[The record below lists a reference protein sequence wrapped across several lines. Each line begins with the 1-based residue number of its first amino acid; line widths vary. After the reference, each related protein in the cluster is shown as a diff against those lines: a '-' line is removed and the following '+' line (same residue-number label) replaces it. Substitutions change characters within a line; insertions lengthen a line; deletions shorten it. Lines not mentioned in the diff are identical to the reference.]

1 MSEVRKPK
9 LLVIELWGLGDLLLA
24 APFLEAASHRFEVTL
39 LAKPHATVVGSQ
51 FFPLAKVITFIAPW
65 TAFRHK
71 YRLYS
76 WPWRRLFRLRQ
87 LRSESFEFG
96 ASGRWDPRDHLLLR
110 ALCGGKRL
118 GFPRLG
124 SQLLLTNPLT
134 RPAPL
139 AHRYEQWRA
148 IGLALNLELPARG
161 ELRMPIRQPREE
173 ILIHTG
179 ASQKVKVWPLDR
191 YQRLVTRLR
200 RENYQVQVACN
211 PDQRAWWESVGETNV
226 VASATVGELFAIVQR
241 AGAFI
246 GNDSGPGHLAAL
258 SGVPTFTLF
267 GSGLSE
273 WFAPL
278 HPASEWLDGKP
289 CPYKPCRDYC
299 RFPTP
304 HCLWDLDEEL
314 VWSRVEKFVSRHI
327 RKHSDFSPST
337 STPSTF

>member
-24 APFLEAASHRFEVTL
+24 TPFLQAASERFDVTL
-39 LAKPHATVVGSQ
+39 LAKPYGTVVGAQ
-51 FFPLAKVITFIAPW
+51 FFPLATVITFVAPW

-71 YRLYS
+71 YRLYG
-76 WPWRRLFRLRQ
+76 WPWRELLRLRQ
-87 LRSESFEFG
+87 LRRESFEFG
-96 ASGRWDPRDHLLLR
+96 ASVRWDPRDHFLLR
-110 ALCGGKRL
+110 ALCVGKRL

-124 SQLLLTNPLT
+124 SQLLLTDPLT

-148 IGLALNLELPARG
+148 IGQALNLDLPARKH
-161 ELRMPIRQPREE
+161 LRMPIRQPREE
-173 ILIHTG
+173 VLVHTG

-191 YQRLVTRLR
+191 YRNLMTRLR
-200 RENYQVQVACN
+200 RENYEVQVVCD
-211 PDQRAWWESVGETNV
+211 PDQEVWWRSAGESNV
-226 VASATVGELFAIVQR
+226 AAPGTVAGLLALVQSAGV
-241 AGAFI
+241 FI

-289 CPYKPCRDYC
+289 CRYKPCRDYC
-299 RFPTP
+299 RFPVP
-304 HCLWDLDEEL
+304 NCLWDLDEAL

-337 STPSTF
+337 SPPSTF